1 MTGSMK
7 TADSE
12 WMRAINRF
20 HVLDCLRRHEPIARI
35 ELARRTNLSPATVST
50 IVQDLLEEGLVIQ
63 AEEQEE
69 AVGRGR
75 PRVLLRLK
83 ADAAV
88 VLGVNISADR
98 LTFSVANLKADELH
112 ALALPAH
119 PKRDGVTATL
129 ARIEAGLRQAS
140 REAGIDLSQIAG
152 VGVALPGM
160 IDAVGGV
167 CHWSPLFGDGPLRL
181 AEALSAALGVPC
193 VMENEARL
201 VALAEVW
208 FGPPERGD
216 NFLVVTLDQG
226 LGMAIV
232 SGGEVVRG
240 GLGFGSEFGH
250 TRHRADGPLCQCG
263 KRGCLEAFTAD
274 YAIARAAAPYL
285 PDHPGALPGDRLIAA
300 ITGAQA
306 GSADLQA
313 VFADAGAILGQELA
327 NVCNLLN
334 PTRIILAGSG
344 VRAGDLLLKPL
355 TRAFEAGL
363 IDPLVGKISLSAL
376 PDGLDLWARGAAALV
391 VRGLY
396 SAPWHRRG

>member
-1 MTGSMK
+1 MTGGMK

-35 ELARRTNLSPATVST
+35 ELAQRTNLSPATISA
-50 IVQDLLEEGLVIQ
+50 IVQDLQDEGLVVQ
-63 AEEQEE
+63 AQ
-69 AVGRGR
+69 VQDDIGGRGR

-83 ADAAV
+83 ADAAA

-98 LTFSVANLKADELH
+98 LTFSVANLKAEEFH

-119 PKRDGVTATL
+119 PKRDGVAATL
-129 ARIEAGLRQAS
+129 ALIEAGLRQAS
-140 REAGIDLSQIAG
+140 QEAGITLGQIAG
-152 VGVALPGM
+152 VGIALPGM
-160 IDAVGGV
+160 IDAASGI

-181 AEALSAALGVPC
+181 AETLSAALGVPC
-193 VMENEARL
+193 VMDNEARL

-208 FGPPERGD
+208 FGPPEHSD

-232 SGGEVVRG
+232 SGGEVMRG
-240 GLGFGSEFGH
+240 GLGLGTEFGH
-250 TRHRADGPLCQCG
+250 TRHRAEGPLCQCG

-274 YAIARAAAPYL
+274 YAIARAAAPFL
-285 PDHPGALPGDRLIAA
+285 PEQPGALPGDRQIAA
-300 ITGAQA
+300 IAGARA
-306 GSADLQA
+306 GSHELQA
-313 VFADAGAILGQELA
+313 VFAEAGAALGQELA

-334 PTRIILAGSG
+334 PTRIILAGAG

-355 TRAFEAGL
+355 AVAFEDGL
-363 IDPLVGKISLSAL
+363 IAPLVGKIPLSAL

-396 SAPWHRRG
+396 SAPWHRLG